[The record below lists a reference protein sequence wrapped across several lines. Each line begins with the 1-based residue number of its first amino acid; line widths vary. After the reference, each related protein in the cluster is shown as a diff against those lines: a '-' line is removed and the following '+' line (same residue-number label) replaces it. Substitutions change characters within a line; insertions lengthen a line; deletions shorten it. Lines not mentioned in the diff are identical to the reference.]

1 MRAAVKRARGD
12 AGFSLLE
19 LLLALSLGLVLSAV
33 ALQSL
38 LADGQR
44 SQRLGQQF
52 RQRSEQRRLLALIE
66 SDALAATAF
75 SADPD
80 PQLSLCSL
88 AGREPVLQLTTTT
101 GVITYSWGA
110 SPSSIWRG
118 EVVMR
123 CGPAYGM
130 DGRLSSG
137 AAQNRVVLDQ
147 LPPGQADGFSARLES
162 ALGAV
167 AVRLMG
173 QELLLEVP

>member
-1 MRAAVKRARGD
+1 MKPARGD

-19 LLLALSLGLVLSAV
+19 LLLALSLGMVLSAV

-66 SDALAATAF
+66 SDALAATAL

-80 PQLSLCSL
+80 PQISLCSM
-88 AGREPVLQLTTTT
+88 AGREPVLQLTTTA
-101 GVITYSWGA
+101 GVITYSRGA

-123 CGPAYGM
+123 CGPAYGL
-130 DGRLSSG
+130 DGLLSAG

-147 LPPGQADGFSARLES
+147 LPQDEAHGFSARHET
-162 ALGAV
+162 ALGAIS
-167 AVRLMG
+167 VRLMG

>member
-1 MRAAVKRARGD
+1 MKPARGD
-12 AGFSLLE
+12 AGFSFLE
-19 LLLALSLGLVLSAV
+19 LLLALSLGMVLSVV

-44 SQRLGQQF
+44 SQRLGEQF

-66 SDALAATAF
+66 SDALAATAL

-80 PQLSLCSL
+80 PQLSICSL
-88 AGREPVLQLTTTT
+88 AGREPVLQLTTTA
-101 GVITYSWGA
+101 GVITYSRGA

-123 CGPAYGM
+123 CGPAYGI
-130 DGRLSSG
+130 DGRLSAG

-147 LPPGQADGFSARLES
+147 LPQDEAHAFSALQEP

-173 QELLLEVP
+173 KELLLELP

>member
-1 MRAAVKRARGD
+1 MKPARGD

-19 LLLALSLGLVLSAV
+19 LLLALSLGMVLSAV

-44 SQRLGQQF
+44 SQRLGEQF

-66 SDALAATAF
+66 SDALAATAL
-75 SADPD
+75 SAEPD
-80 PQLSLCSL
+80 PQASLCSM
-88 AGREPVLQLTTTT
+88 AGREPVVQLTTTA
-101 GVITYSWGA
+101 GVITYSRGA

-123 CGPAYGM
+123 CGPAYGI
-130 DGRLSSG
+130 DGRLTSG

-147 LPPGQADGFSARLES
+147 LPPDEGHGFSARHEP
-162 ALGAV
+162 ALGSV
-167 AVRLMG
+167 AVRLMR

>member
-1 MRAAVKRARGD
+1 MKRARGD

-44 SQRLGQQF
+44 SQRLGEQF

-66 SDALAATAF
+66 SDALAATAL

-80 PQLSLCSL
+80 PQLSLCSM
-88 AGREPVLQLTTTT
+88 AGREPVLQLTTTA
-101 GVITYSWGA
+101 GVITYSRGA

-123 CGPAYGM
+123 CGPAYGL
-130 DGRLSSG
+130 DGLLSAG

-147 LPPGQADGFSARLES
+147 LPQDEAHGFSARHEP
-162 ALGAV
+162 ALGTMS
-167 AVRLMG
+167 VRLMG

>member
-1 MRAAVKRARGD
+1 MKPARGD

-33 ALQSL
+33 AMQSL

-44 SQRLGQQF
+44 SQRLGEQF

-66 SDALAATAF
+66 SDALAATAL
-75 SADPD
+75 SADPE

-88 AGREPVLQLTTTT
+88 AGREPVLQLTTTA
-101 GVITYSWGA
+101 GVITYSRGA

-123 CGPAYGM
+123 CGPAYGI
-130 DGRLSSG
+130 DGRLTSG

-147 LPPGQADGFSARLES
+147 LPQDEAHGFSARHEP

-167 AVRLMG
+167 SVRLMG

>member
-1 MRAAVKRARGD
+1 MKRPRGN

-44 SQRLGQQF
+44 SQRLGEQF

-66 SDALAATAF
+66 SDALTATAL

-80 PQLSLCSL
+80 SQISLCSL
-88 AGREPVLQLTTTT
+88 AGREPVLQLTTTA

-130 DGRLSSG
+130 DGRCRLGPPKTGWYSISCRKM
-137 AAQNRVVLDQ
+137 RVMV
-147 LPPGQADGFSARLES
+147 S
-162 ALGAV
+162 ALAMSLPWGLCLYA
-167 AVRLMG
+167 
-173 QELLLEVP
+173 

>member
-1 MRAAVKRARGD
+1 MKRARGD

-19 LLLALSLGLVLSAV
+19 LLLALSLGLLLSAV

-44 SQRLGQQF
+44 SQRLGEQF

-66 SDALAATAF
+66 SDALAATAL

-88 AGREPVLQLTTTT
+88 AGREPVLQLTTTA
-101 GVITYSWGA
+101 GVITYSRGA
-110 SPSSIWRG
+110 SPSNIWRG

-123 CGPAYGM
+123 CGPAYDI
-130 DGRLSSG
+130 DGRLSAG

-147 LPPGQADGFSARLES
+147 LPQDEANFFSARHET

-167 AVRLMG
+167 AVRLMR
-173 QELLLEVP
+173 QELLLELP

>member
-1 MRAAVKRARGD
+1 MKPARGD

-19 LLLALSLGLVLSAV
+19 LLLALSLGMVLSAV

-66 SDALAATAF
+66 SDALAATTL

-80 PQLSLCSL
+80 PQRSHCSL
-88 AGREPVLQLTTTT
+88 AGREPVLQLTTTA

-130 DGRLSSG
+130 DGLLSAG

-147 LPPGQADGFSARLES
+147 LPPGQDDGFSARLES

-167 AVRLMG
+167 AVRLMR

>member
-1 MRAAVKRARGD
+1 MKPVRGE

-19 LLLALSLGLVLSAV
+19 LLLALSLGMVLSAV

-44 SQRLGQQF
+44 SQHLGQLF
-52 RQRSEQRRLLALIE
+52 RQRSEQRRLLALID
-66 SDALAATAF
+66 SDALAATAL
-75 SADPD
+75 SVDPD
-80 PQLSLCSL
+80 PQRSHCSL
-88 AGREPVLQLTTTT
+88 AGREPVLQLTTTA

-123 CGPAYGM
+123 CGPAYGL
-130 DGRLSSG
+130 DGRLSAG

-173 QELLLEVP
+173 QVLLLEVP

>member
-1 MRAAVKRARGD
+1 MKRARGD

-19 LLLALSLGLVLSAV
+19 LLLSLSLGMVLSAV

-66 SDALAATAF
+66 SDALAATAL

-80 PQLSLCSL
+80 PQLSLCSM
-88 AGREPVLQLTTTT
+88 AGREPVVQLTTTA

-110 SPSSIWRG
+110 SPSSIWCG

-123 CGPAYGM
+123 CGPAYGI
-130 DGRLSSG
+130 DGLLSAG

-147 LPPGQADGFSARLES
+147 LPQDEAHGFSARHEP

-167 AVRLMG
+167 SVRLMG

>member
-1 MRAAVKRARGD
+1 MKRARGD

-44 SQRLGQQF
+44 SQRLGEQF

-66 SDALAATAF
+66 SDALAATAL

-80 PQLSLCSL
+80 PQLSLCSM
-88 AGREPVLQLTTTT
+88 AGREPVLQLTTTA
-101 GVITYSWGA
+101 GVITDSWGA

-130 DGRLSSG
+130 DGRLTSG

-147 LPPGQADGFSARLES
+147 LPPGPVSYTHLTLPTILR
-162 ALGAV
+162 V
-167 AVRLMG
+167 
-173 QELLLEVP
+173 

>member
-1 MRAAVKRARGD
+1 MKRARGD

-33 ALQSL
+33 ALESL

-52 RQRSEQRRLLALIE
+52 RQRSEQRRLLALID
-66 SDALAATAF
+66 SDALAATAL

-80 PQLSLCSL
+80 PQRSLCSL
-88 AGREPVLQLTTTT
+88 AGREPVLQLTTAA
-101 GVITYSWGA
+101 GVITYSRGDP
-110 SPSSIWRG
+110 PSSIWRG
-118 EVVMR
+118 RVVMR

-130 DGRLSSG
+130 DGRLSAG

-147 LPPGQADGFSARLES
+147 LPQDEAHGFRARHEPV
-162 ALGAV
+162 LGAV
-167 AVRLMG
+167 SVGLMG

>member
-1 MRAAVKRARGD
+1 MKPVRGE

-19 LLLALSLGLVLSAV
+19 LLLALSLGMVLSAV

-44 SQRLGQQF
+44 SQRLGQLF
-52 RQRSEQRRLLALIE
+52 RHRSEQRLLLALID

-75 SADPD
+75 SVDPD
-80 PQLSLCSL
+80 LQRSHCSL
-88 AGREPVLQLTTTT
+88 AGREPVLQLTTAA
-101 GVITYSWGA
+101 GVITYSRGDP
-110 SPSSIWRG
+110 PSSIWRG
-118 EVVMR
+118 RVVMR
-123 CGPAYGM
+123 CGPAYGI
-130 DGRLSSG
+130 DGRLSAG

-147 LPPGQADGFSARLES
+147 LPQDEAHGFSARHES

-167 AVRLMG
+167 AVRLMR

>member
-1 MRAAVKRARGD
+1 MKRARGD

-66 SDALAATAF
+66 SDALAATAL

-80 PQLSLCSL
+80 PQASLSAL
-88 AGREPVLQLTTTT
+88 AGREPVLQLTTTA
-101 GVITYSWGA
+101 GVIT
-110 SPSSIWRG
+110 
-118 EVVMR
+118 
-123 CGPAYGM
+123 
-130 DGRLSSG
+130 
-137 AAQNRVVLDQ
+137 
-147 LPPGQADGFSARLES
+147 
-162 ALGAV
+162 
-167 AVRLMG
+167 
-173 QELLLEVP
+173 

>member
-1 MRAAVKRARGD
+1 MKRARGD

-66 SDALAATAF
+66 SDALTATAL

-80 PQLSLCSL
+80 PQISLCSL
-88 AGREPVLQLTTTT
+88 AGREPVLQLTTTA
-101 GVITYSWGA
+101 GVITYSRGGVPQQHLARRGGDALWSGLRPRWPFVGWG
-110 SPSSIWRG
+110 
-118 EVVMR
+118 
-123 CGPAYGM
+123 GPKPG
-130 DGRLSSG
+130 G
-137 AAQNRVVLDQ
+137 AR
-147 LPPGQADGFSARLES
+147 SAAAR
-162 ALGAV
+162 
-167 AVRLMG
+167 
-173 QELLLEVP
+173 

>member
-1 MRAAVKRARGD
+1 MKRARGD

-66 SDALAATAF
+66 SDALAATAL

-80 PQLSLCSL
+80 PQRSHCSL
-88 AGREPVLQLTTTT
+88 AGREPVLQLTTAA

-147 LPPGQADGFSARLES
+147 LPPGQADGFSARRES

>member
-1 MRAAVKRARGD
+1 
-12 AGFSLLE
+12 LLE

-66 SDALAATAF
+66 SDALAATAL

-80 PQLSLCSL
+80 PQRSHCSL
-88 AGREPVLQLTTTT
+88 AGREPVLQLTTTA
-101 GVITYSWGA
+101 GVITYSRGA

-130 DGRLSSG
+130 DGR
-137 AAQNRVVLDQ
+137 
-147 LPPGQADGFSARLES
+147 
-162 ALGAV
+162 
-167 AVRLMG
+167 
-173 QELLLEVP
+173 

>member
-1 MRAAVKRARGD
+1 MKRARGD

-19 LLLALSLGLVLSAV
+19 LLLALSLGMVLSAV

-66 SDALAATAF
+66 SDALAATAL

-80 PQLSLCSL
+80 PQTSLCSM
-88 AGREPVLQLTTTT
+88 AGPEPVLQLTTTA
-101 GVITYSWGA
+101 GVITYSRGA

-123 CGPAYGM
+123 CGPAYGL
-130 DGRLSSG
+130 DGLLSAG

>member
-1 MRAAVKRARGD
+1 MKRARGD

-66 SDALAATAF
+66 SDALAATAL

-80 PQLSLCSL
+80 PQLSICSL
-88 AGREPVLQLTTTT
+88 AGREPVLQLTTTA
-101 GVITYSWGA
+101 GVITYSRGA

-123 CGPAYGM
+123 CGPAYGI
-130 DGRLSSG
+130 DGRLSAG
-137 AAQNRVVLDQ
+137 AAQNRVVLDR
-147 LPPGQADGFSARLES
+147 LPQDEAHGFSARHEP

-167 AVRLMG
+167 AVRLMR